1 MEKNW
6 KKRWMAGAMAFA
18 LCCTTLLQT
27 GASAVSAAEV
37 GGVSAQSETQIEV
50 QTETRPETQTEKN
63 EEELIEETVADPEL
77 ALMVTEGEA
86 FDIQNDFTGLKLS
99 DGDHVELKKAAMED
113 GTVFD
118 YNHAGTYKCVYLV
131 TPASGEAYLVARNI
145 TVTPREAETDG
156 SNGGQE
162 QESGDDEPEAE
173 PVLPTISPEDAAET
187 LEEPEETE
195 EPEEPEEEE
204 AEGFSD
210 EEPEDGSHQ
219 VDIVQGNEFNI
230 ELDHEDGRYQTG
242 ETVNF
247 SGDIPQGSL
256 IAVGTSLVEAN
267 QTENT
272 EDLLYAEVSYDEGTN
287 SFSFEMPEDDV
298 ALSVLYDQ
306 AEGGISTVAASDG
319 DLWDDSTDIEA
330 NTYYYYSDGKLHP
343 FDSVMGQG
351 GNDSYKYIR
360 YKAGGKTYTVYAYC
374 MQHSKQSPPSGTTY
388 KNMVELDEGGDDRYL
403 RKAMFYGYGGPGWGG
418 TFNGYNIKSIME
430 KYGCSSETRAMQ
442 HYLVDYL
449 YDGESGFG
457 GSLSTT
463 AKNMLK
469 EIKAALAKMP
479 DPTTMEL
486 TPGLSA
492 SANGNQSPTFTWK
505 ANAAFVITIHLEN
518 GVSLVN
524 ETTGKTGTGN
534 VSVKGGEK
542 FHLEATT
549 QNIGSLKGKYAI
561 TSNYPLNF
569 HAMLLKLANSQDIG
583 FGYYTDTL
591 ELNLEVDWPDEAT
604 VKIIKKDKGSN
615 ALLAGA
621 VYGIYADEACTKLI
635 KEMPATNAK
644 GESEVKITKTQD
656 TVYLREIS
664 GPSGYVLDTKAYG
677 VKLVVGQTAS
687 KNLTDKEQ
695 KGALTI
701 YKEGEVLTGATV
713 TEDGVTFAY
722 EKRKLKGAV
731 YSVYA
736 GADIKSADGT
746 LIYKKGAL
754 VKDNLVT
761 GDDGSVTL
769 KDLYLG
775 TYTITE
781 TKAPDNYVCK
791 GESKTVELV
800 YAGQTVEVQT
810 GSATFLNERQKAAV
824 SVEKQDEETKNP
836 LSGGI
841 YGLYAAED
849 IKVDGKTVVPKG
861 TLIEKATTG
870 ADGKASYKAE
880 LPINYSYSI
889 REIQAPELY
898 LRNSEDTY
906 TFNFKFTNDKE
917 EKVSFSHTFTNKRV
931 NATIDLVKEDSETG
945 NSAQG
950 DAVFEGAIYGLYA
963 REDVN
968 HPDGRSGVLYKKDE
982 QVATLTTDKEGKA
995 SVSNLYLG
1003 KYYLKE
1009 ITPPAGYLLDEE
1021 EHDVNCDYEGDQVE
1035 TVKRNTVS
1043 KEDVIKQP
1051 FQLIK
1056 AADNDKTDADL
1067 LKGAGFSAYLI
1078 SSLTVKDD
1086 GSYDFTNATPI
1097 VLTEDGKTEMFTDE
1111 RGYACSIPIPYGRYI
1126 VRETTTPHNFMPV
1139 DDFIVTVTENSSTPQ
1154 VWRVLLDDEFKAKLK
1169 IVKQDDETKQPVLLA
1184 NTEFKVY
1191 DLDAKKYV
1199 EQVTTYPNT
1208 VVHKSYF
1215 TDENGYLIL
1224 PESLKCGNY
1233 RIEEVSAPDGYTQNT
1248 QYVEIKVDKNTAYQ
1262 MDSVSGDAIIT
1273 VTYENHPVK
1282 GKLVIHK
1289 SGETLKSFKKDF
1301 VYEETSLE
1309 GAEFEIYAA
1318 EDIFTPDHQV
1328 DEQGNRHVIYAK
1340 DTLVKTVTTNKNGEA
1355 VIKDLPL
1362 GKYRVKET
1370 KAPAGFVLNPDSQ
1383 EVSFIYKDQNT
1394 PEIEEKLEFS
1404 NERQKVELSVEKQ
1417 DAETGKALKGANF
1430 GLYNKEAISSGDKV
1444 IVKADTL
1451 LQEITSNEKGKAAF
1465 TLDLPLGR
1473 YYVKELQA
1481 PAGYVSS
1488 DEILEFDATYQ
1499 GQNVK
1504 TIKLKSVKKNQPT
1517 TVEVTKADI
1526 TTGTELDGASM
1537 SVLDKDGNVIDS
1549 WTSVKDSP
1557 HVIKRLQVGKTYILR
1572 EELAPYGYLRATDVE
1587 FTISDTAE
1595 VQKVKMEDEVPVAR
1609 LLVNKKGEF
1618 LDSVSLLDNAKGM
1631 IEHLFNYVTG
1641 NLTDVTFNVYAAEA
1655 IRAADGVSA
1664 DYYAA
1669 DELVGSITTDGNGI
1683 AQMDNLPLG
1692 RYYIVEKET
1701 AHGYVLDNERRYVDL
1716 TYRDQD
1722 TPLVTYSADWQ
1733 NARQRVQVEVL
1744 KKEKDS
1750 DKVLSGAIFGLYAAD
1765 DIVSSKGK
1773 VLLAKDTLIELKTTD
1788 EDGKIQFVADLPVDS
1803 RYYIKELA
1811 APDGYVTDQ
1820 EPQEFTFEYQGS
1832 GTSVAEYA
1840 FTFEDEQTTVE
1851 LSKADLTDKKELP
1864 GASLKVTD
1872 EDGNTVDEWVS
1883 KEEAH
1888 IIKGLIV
1895 GKKYKM
1901 TETKPA
1907 DGYVTAESI
1916 EFTVENTKEVQK
1928 HQMLD
1933 DVTKVEISKKDI
1945 TDSSEVPGAKLIIL
1959 DKDGKKVESWT
1970 STDKPHMVEKLPV
1983 GEYTLREEQA
1993 PDGYLIAE
2001 DVKFTVKDTGKVQKV
2016 KMKDAHPYGKLVIK
2030 KTDSTSKAALPGAEF
2045 ELREKESGK
2054 VVEKLVTDKTG
2065 TATSGKLPIATY
2077 KNGKVEKTVE
2087 YILVETK
2094 APNGYELSSKKE
2106 EIRFEYKDGKT
2117 KVIEIVKEIKN
2128 TKSPSGSTP
2137 TGNSP
2142 KTGDSTNI
2150 WLPILLAVLSAC
2162 GIGGVIWYK
2171 KKKGN

>member
-50 QTETRPETQTEKN
+50 QTETQTETQTEKS

-162 QESGDDEPEAE
+162 QETGDDEPEAD
-173 PVLPTISPEDAAET
+173 PVLPTISPEDAPET
-187 LEEPEETE
+187 LEEPEET
-195 EPEEPEEEE
+195 EEPEEEE

-242 ETVNF
+242 EMVNF

-469 EIKAALAKMP
+469 EIKAALSKMP

-635 KEMPATNAK
+635 KKMPATNAK

-701 YKEGEVLTGATV
+701 YKEGEVLTGAAV
-713 TEDGVTFAY
+713 TENGVTFTY
-722 EKRKLKGAV
+722 EKQKLKGAV

-736 GADIKSADGT
+736 GADIKAADGT

-775 TYTITE
+775 TYTVTE

-791 GESKTVELV
+791 GESKNVELV

-824 SVEKQDEETKNP
+824 RVEKQDEETKNP

-906 TFNFKFTNDKE
+906 TFTFKFTNDKE
-917 EKVSFSHTFTNKRV
+917 EKVNFSHTFTNKRV

-963 REDVN
+963 REDIN

-1009 ITPPAGYLLDEE
+1009 ITPPVGYLLDEE
-1021 EHDVNCDYEGDQVE
+1021 EHDVNCNYEGDQVE

-1233 RIEEVSAPDGYTQNT
+1233 RIEEVRAPDGYTQNT

-1301 VYEETSLE
+1301 VYEEASLE

-1383 EVSFIYKDQNT
+1383 EVAFIYKDQNT

-1404 NERQKVELSVEKQ
+1404 NERQKVELSVEKR
-1417 DAETGKALKGANF
+1417 DAETGKALKGATF

-1499 GQNVK
+1499 GQDVK

-1701 AHGYVLDNERRYVDL
+1701 AHGYVLDNEPRYVDL

-1788 EDGKIQFVADLPVDS
+1788 EDGKIQFVADLPIDS

-2030 KTDSTSKAALPGAEF
+2030 KTDSTSKAALSGAEF

>member
-50 QTETRPETQTEKN
+50 QTETQTEKS
-63 EEELIEETVADPEL
+63 EEELIEETVVDPEL

-131 TPASGEAYLVARNI
+131 TPVSGEAYLVARNI

-162 QESGDDEPEAE
+162 QESGDDEPEAD
-173 PVLPTISPEDAAET
+173 PVLPTISPEDAPET
-187 LEEPEETE
+187 LEEPEET
-195 EPEEPEEEE
+195 EEPEEEE

-210 EEPEDGSHQ
+210 EETEDGSHQ

-247 SGDIPQGSL
+247 SGDIPQGNL

-306 AEGGISTVAASDG
+306 AEGGISTMAASDG

-621 VYGIYADEACTKLI
+621 VYGIYADEVCTKLI
-635 KEMPATNAK
+635 KKMPATNAK

-713 TEDGVTFAY
+713 TEDGVTFTY

-736 GADIKSADGT
+736 GADIKAADGT

-775 TYTITE
+775 TYTVTE

-810 GSATFLNERQKAAV
+810 VSATFLNERQKAAV
-824 SVEKQDEETKNP
+824 RVEKQDEETKNP

-906 TFNFKFTNDKE
+906 TFTFKFTNDKE
-917 EKVSFSHTFTNKRV
+917 EKVNFSHTFTNKRV

-963 REDVN
+963 REDIN

-1009 ITPPAGYLLDEE
+1009 ITPPVGYLLDEE
-1021 EHDVNCDYEGDQVE
+1021 EHDVNCNYEGDQVE

-1154 VWRVLLDDEFKAKLK
+1154 IWRVLLDDEFKAKLK

-1233 RIEEVSAPDGYTQNT
+1233 RIEEVRAPDGYTQNT

-1301 VYEETSLE
+1301 VYEEASLE

-1383 EVSFIYKDQNT
+1383 EVAFIYKDQNT

-1404 NERQKVELSVEKQ
+1404 NERQKVELSVEKR
-1417 DAETGKALKGANF
+1417 DAETGKALKGATF

-1499 GQNVK
+1499 GQDVK

-1701 AHGYVLDNERRYVDL
+1701 AHGYVLDNEPRYVDL

-1788 EDGKIQFVADLPVDS
+1788 EDGKIQFVADLPIDS

-2030 KTDSTSKAALPGAEF
+2030 KTDSTSKAALSGAEF

>member
-50 QTETRPETQTEKN
+50 QTETQTETQTEKS

-162 QESGDDEPEAE
+162 QERGDDEPEAD
-173 PVLPTISPEDAAET
+173 PVLPTISPEDAPET
-187 LEEPEETE
+187 LEEPEET
-195 EPEEPEEEE
+195 EEPEEEE

-242 ETVNF
+242 EMVNF

-469 EIKAALAKMP
+469 EIKAALSKMP

-635 KEMPATNAK
+635 KKMPATNAK

-701 YKEGEVLTGATV
+701 YKEGEVLTGAAV
-713 TEDGVTFAY
+713 TENGVTFTY

-736 GADIKSADGT
+736 GADIKAADGT

-775 TYTITE
+775 TYTVTE

-791 GESKTVELV
+791 GESKTIELV

-824 SVEKQDEETKNP
+824 RVEKQDEETKNP

-906 TFNFKFTNDKE
+906 TFTFKFTNDKE
-917 EKVSFSHTFTNKRV
+917 EKVNFSHTFTNKRV
-931 NATIDLVKEDSETG
+931 NATIDLVKEDSKTG

-963 REDVN
+963 REDIN

-982 QVATLTTDKEGKA
+982 QVATLTTDNAGKA

-1009 ITPPAGYLLDEE
+1009 ITPPVGYLLDEE
-1021 EHDVNCDYEGDQVE
+1021 EHDVNCNYEGDQVE

-1086 GSYDFTNATPI
+1086 GSYDFTNATPT

-1370 KAPAGFVLNPDSQ
+1370 KATSGFVLNPDSQ

-1417 DAETGKALKGANF
+1417 DAETGKALKGATF

-1473 YYVKELQA
+1473 YYLKELQA

-1499 GQNVK
+1499 GQDVK

-1701 AHGYVLDNERRYVDL
+1701 SHGYVLDNEPRYVDL

-1788 EDGKIQFVADLPVDS
+1788 EEGKIQFAADLPVDS

-2030 KTDSTSKAALPGAEF
+2030 KTDSTSKAALSGAEF

-2065 TATSGKLPIATY
+2065 TATSGKIPIATY

>member
-50 QTETRPETQTEKN
+50 QTETQTETQTEKS

-156 SNGGQE
+156 SNGGRE
-162 QESGDDEPEAE
+162 QETGDDEPEAD
-173 PVLPTISPEDAAET
+173 PVLPTISPEDAPET
-187 LEEPEETE
+187 LEEPEET
-195 EPEEPEEEE
+195 EEPEEEE

-242 ETVNF
+242 EMVNF

-469 EIKAALAKMP
+469 EIKAALSKMP

-635 KEMPATNAK
+635 KKMPATNAK

-701 YKEGEVLTGATV
+701 YKEGEVLTGAAV
-713 TEDGVTFAY
+713 TENGVTFTY

-736 GADIKSADGT
+736 GADIKAADGT

-775 TYTITE
+775 TYTVTE

-791 GESKTVELV
+791 GESKTIELV

-824 SVEKQDEETKNP
+824 RVEKQDEETKNP

-906 TFNFKFTNDKE
+906 TFTFKFTNDKE
-917 EKVSFSHTFTNKRV
+917 EKVNFSHTFTNKRV
-931 NATIDLVKEDSETG
+931 NATIDLVKEDSKTG

-963 REDVN
+963 REDIN

-982 QVATLTTDKEGKA
+982 QVATLTTDNAGKA

-1009 ITPPAGYLLDEE
+1009 ITPPVGYLLDEE
-1021 EHDVNCDYEGDQVE
+1021 EHDVNCNYEGDQVE

-1086 GSYDFTNATPI
+1086 GSYDFTNATPT

-1370 KAPAGFVLNPDSQ
+1370 KATSGFVLNPDSQ

-1417 DAETGKALKGANF
+1417 DAETGKALKGATF

-1473 YYVKELQA
+1473 YYLKELQA

-1499 GQNVK
+1499 GQDVK

-1701 AHGYVLDNERRYVDL
+1701 SHGYVLDNEPRYVDL

-1788 EDGKIQFVADLPVDS
+1788 EEGKIQFAADLPVDS

-1907 DGYVTAESI
+1907 DGYVAAESI

-2030 KTDSTSKAALPGAEF
+2030 KTDSTSKAALSGAEF

-2065 TATSGKLPIATY
+2065 TATSGKIPIATY

>member
-50 QTETRPETQTEKN
+50 QTETQTETQTEKS

-162 QESGDDEPEAE
+162 QETGDDEPEAD
-173 PVLPTISPEDAAET
+173 PVLPTISPEDAPET

-195 EPEEPEEEE
+195 EPEEEE
-204 AEGFSD
+204 AEEFSD
-210 EEPEDGSHQ
+210 EETEDGSHQ

-306 AEGGISTVAASDG
+306 AEGGISTMAASDG

-360 YKAGGKTYTVYAYC
+360 YKAGRKTYTVYAYC

-635 KEMPATNAK
+635 KKMPATNAK

-736 GADIKSADGT
+736 GADIKAADGT

-775 TYTITE
+775 TYTVTE

-810 GSATFLNERQKAAV
+810 VSATFLNERQKATV
-824 SVEKQDEETKNP
+824 RVEKQDEETKNP

-906 TFNFKFTNDKE
+906 IFTFKFTNDKE
-917 EKVSFSHTFTNKRV
+917 EKVNFSHTFTNKRV

-963 REDVN
+963 REDIN

-982 QVATLTTDKEGKA
+982 QVATLMTDKEGKA

-1009 ITPPAGYLLDEE
+1009 ITPPVGYLLDEE

-1126 VRETTTPHNFMPV
+1126 VRETTTPHNFMPI

-1233 RIEEVSAPDGYTQNT
+1233 RIEEVRAPDGYTQNT

-1417 DAETGKALKGANF
+1417 DAETGKALKGATF

-1444 IVKADTL
+1444 VVKADTL

-1499 GQNVK
+1499 GQDVK

-1701 AHGYVLDNERRYVDL
+1701 SHGYVLDNEPRYVDL

-1750 DKVLSGAIFGLYAAD
+1750 DKVLYGAIFGLYAAD

-1970 STDKPHMVEKLPV
+1970 SKDKPHMVEKLPV

-1993 PDGYLIAE
+1993 PDGYLIAK

-2030 KTDSTSKAALPGAEF
+2030 KTDSTSKAALSGAEF

>member
-50 QTETRPETQTEKN
+50 QTETQTETQTEKS

-118 YNHAGTYKCVYLV
+118 YNHAGSYKCVYLV

-162 QESGDDEPEAE
+162 QESGDDEPEAD
-173 PVLPTISPEDAAET
+173 PVLPTISPEDAPET

-195 EPEEPEEEE
+195 EPEEEE
-204 AEGFSD
+204 AEEFSD

-298 ALSVLYDQ
+298 ALNVLYDQ

-635 KEMPATNAK
+635 KKMPATNAK

-736 GADIKSADGT
+736 GADIKAADGT

-775 TYTITE
+775 TYTVTE

-791 GESKTVELV
+791 VESKTVELV

-824 SVEKQDEETKNP
+824 RVEKQDEETKNP

-849 IKVDGKTVVPKG
+849 IKVDGKTVVSKG

-931 NATIDLVKEDSETG
+931 NAMIDLVKEDSETG

-963 REDVN
+963 REDIN

-982 QVATLTTDKEGKA
+982 QVATLTTDKAGKA

-1009 ITPPAGYLLDEE
+1009 ITPPVGYLLDEE
-1021 EHDVNCDYEGDQVE
+1021 EHDVNCNYEGDQVE

-1043 KEDVIKQP
+1043 KENVIKQP

-1086 GSYDFTNATPI
+1086 GSYDFTNATPT

-1139 DDFIVTVTENSSTPQ
+1139 DDFIVTVTENSTTPQ

-1340 DTLVKTVTTNKNGEA
+1340 DTLVKTVTTDKNGEA

-1370 KAPAGFVLNPDSQ
+1370 KTPAGFVLNPDSQ

-1417 DAETGKALKGANF
+1417 GAETGKTLKGATF

-1499 GQNVK
+1499 GQDVK

-1701 AHGYVLDNERRYVDL
+1701 AHGYVLDNEPRYVDL

-1872 EDGNTVDEWVS
+1872 ENGNTVDEWVS

-2030 KTDSTSKAALPGAEF
+2030 KTDSTSKAALLGAEF

-2065 TATSGKLPIATY
+2065 TATSGKIPIATY

-2171 KKKGN
+2171 KKKRN

>member
-50 QTETRPETQTEKN
+50 QTETQTETQTEKS

-162 QESGDDEPEAE
+162 QETGDDEPEAD
-173 PVLPTISPEDAAET
+173 PVLPTISPEDAPET

-195 EPEEPEEEE
+195 EPEEEE
-204 AEGFSD
+204 AEEFSD
-210 EEPEDGSHQ
+210 EETEDGSHQ

-306 AEGGISTVAASDG
+306 AEGGISTMAASDG

-360 YKAGGKTYTVYAYC
+360 YKAGRKTYTVYAYC

-635 KEMPATNAK
+635 KKMPATNAK

-656 TVYLREIS
+656 TVYLREIL

-736 GADIKSADGT
+736 GADIKAADGT

-775 TYTITE
+775 TYTVTE

-791 GESKTVELV
+791 GESKTIELV

-824 SVEKQDEETKNP
+824 RVEKQDEETKNP

-906 TFNFKFTNDKE
+906 TFTFKFTNDKE
-917 EKVSFSHTFTNKRV
+917 EKVNFSHTFTNKRV

-963 REDVN
+963 REDIN

-1009 ITPPAGYLLDEE
+1009 ITPPVGYLLDEE
-1021 EHDVNCDYEGDQVE
+1021 EHDVNCNYEGDQVE

-1184 NTEFKVY
+1184 NTEFKMY

-1233 RIEEVSAPDGYTQNT
+1233 RIEEVRAPDGYTQNT

-1340 DTLVKTVTTNKNGEA
+1340 DTLVKTVTTDKNGEA

-1370 KAPAGFVLNPDSQ
+1370 KTPAGFVLNPDSQ

-1417 DAETGKALKGANF
+1417 DAETGKALKGATF

-1499 GQNVK
+1499 GQDVK

-1572 EELAPYGYLRATDVE
+1572 EELASYGYLRATDVE

-1701 AHGYVLDNERRYVDL
+1701 SHGYVLDNEPRYVDL

-1722 TPLVTYSADWQ
+1722 TSLVTYSADWQ

-1788 EDGKIQFVADLPVDS
+1788 EEGKIQFVADLPVDS

-2001 DVKFTVKDTGKVQKV
+2001 DVKFTVKDTGKIQKV

-2045 ELREKESGK
+2045 ELREKENGK

-2065 TATSGKLPIATY
+2065 TATSGKIPIATY

>member
-50 QTETRPETQTEKN
+50 QTETQTETQTEKS

-162 QESGDDEPEAE
+162 QETGDDEPEAD
-173 PVLPTISPEDAAET
+173 PVLPTISPEDAPET

-195 EPEEPEEEE
+195 EPEEEE
-204 AEGFSD
+204 AERFSD
-210 EEPEDGSHQ
+210 EETEDGSHQ

-306 AEGGISTVAASDG
+306 AEGGISTMAASDG

-635 KEMPATNAK
+635 KKMPATNAK

-701 YKEGEVLTGATV
+701 YKEGEVLTGAAV
-713 TEDGVTFAY
+713 TENGVTFTY

-736 GADIKSADGT
+736 GADIKAADGT

-775 TYTITE
+775 TYTVTE
-781 TKAPDNYVCK
+781 TKAPGNYVCK

-824 SVEKQDEETKNP
+824 RVEKQDEETKNP

-963 REDVN
+963 REDIN
-968 HPDGRSGVLYKKDE
+968 HPDGRSGVLYKKNE
-982 QVATLTTDKEGKA
+982 QVATLTTDKAGKA
-995 SVSNLYLG
+995 SISNLYLG

-1009 ITPPAGYLLDEE
+1009 ITPPVGYLLDEE
-1021 EHDVNCDYEGDQVE
+1021 EHDVNCNYEGDQVE

-1340 DTLVKTVTTNKNGEA
+1340 DTLVKTVTTDKNGEA

-1370 KAPAGFVLNPDSQ
+1370 KTPAGFVLNPDSQ

-1417 DAETGKALKGANF
+1417 DAETGKALKGATF

-1499 GQNVK
+1499 GQDVK

-1537 SVLDKDGNVIDS
+1537 SVLDKNGNVIDS

-1701 AHGYVLDNERRYVDL
+1701 SHGYVLDNEPRYVDL

-1788 EDGKIQFVADLPVDS
+1788 EEGKIQFVADLPVDS

-2030 KTDSTSKAALPGAEF
+2030 KTDSTSKAALSGAEF

>member
-1 MEKNW
+1 M
-6 KKRWMAGAMAFA
+6 
-18 LCCTTLLQT
+18 
-27 GASAVSAAEV
+27 
-37 GGVSAQSETQIEV
+37 
-50 QTETRPETQTEKN
+50 
-63 EEELIEETVADPEL
+63 
-77 ALMVTEGEA
+77 
-86 FDIQNDFTGLKLS
+86 
-99 DGDHVELKKAAMED
+99 
-113 GTVFD
+113 
-118 YNHAGTYKCVYLV
+118 
-131 TPASGEAYLVARNI
+131 
-145 TVTPREAETDG
+145 
-156 SNGGQE
+156 
-162 QESGDDEPEAE
+162 
-173 PVLPTISPEDAAET
+173 
-187 LEEPEETE
+187 
-195 EPEEPEEEE
+195 
-204 AEGFSD
+204 
-210 EEPEDGSHQ
+210 
-219 VDIVQGNEFNI
+219 
-230 ELDHEDGRYQTG
+230 
-242 ETVNF
+242 
-247 SGDIPQGSL
+247 
-256 IAVGTSLVEAN
+256 
-267 QTENT
+267 
-272 EDLLYAEVSYDEGTN
+272 
-287 SFSFEMPEDDV
+287 
-298 ALSVLYDQ
+298 
-306 AEGGISTVAASDG
+306 
-319 DLWDDSTDIEA
+319 
-330 NTYYYYSDGKLHP
+330 
-343 FDSVMGQG
+343 
-351 GNDSYKYIR
+351 
-360 YKAGGKTYTVYAYC
+360 
-374 MQHSKQSPPSGTTY
+374 
-388 KNMVELDEGGDDRYL
+388 
-403 RKAMFYGYGGPGWGG
+403 
-418 TFNGYNIKSIME
+418 
-430 KYGCSSETRAMQ
+430 
-442 HYLVDYL
+442 
-449 YDGESGFG
+449 
-457 GSLSTT
+457 
-463 AKNMLK
+463 
-469 EIKAALAKMP
+469 
-479 DPTTMEL
+479 
-486 TPGLSA
+486 
-492 SANGNQSPTFTWK
+492 
-505 ANAAFVITIHLEN
+505 
-518 GVSLVN
+518 
-524 ETTGKTGTGN
+524 
-534 VSVKGGEK
+534 
-542 FHLEATT
+542 
-549 QNIGSLKGKYAI
+549 
-561 TSNYPLNF
+561 
-569 HAMLLKLANSQDIG
+569 
-583 FGYYTDTL
+583 
-591 ELNLEVDWPDEAT
+591 
-604 VKIIKKDKGSN
+604 
-615 ALLAGA
+615 
-621 VYGIYADEACTKLI
+621 
-635 KEMPATNAK
+635 
-644 GESEVKITKTQD
+644 
-656 TVYLREIS
+656 
-664 GPSGYVLDTKAYG
+664 
-677 VKLVVGQTAS
+677 
-687 KNLTDKEQ
+687 
-695 KGALTI
+695 
-701 YKEGEVLTGATV
+701 
-713 TEDGVTFAY
+713 
-722 EKRKLKGAV
+722 
-731 YSVYA
+731 
-736 GADIKSADGT
+736 
-746 LIYKKGAL
+746 
-754 VKDNLVT
+754 
-761 GDDGSVTL
+761 
-769 KDLYLG
+769 
-775 TYTITE
+775 
-781 TKAPDNYVCK
+781 
-791 GESKTVELV
+791 
-800 YAGQTVEVQT
+800 
-810 GSATFLNERQKAAV
+810 
-824 SVEKQDEETKNP
+824 
-836 LSGGI
+836 
-841 YGLYAAED
+841 
-849 IKVDGKTVVPKG
+849 
-861 TLIEKATTG
+861 
-870 ADGKASYKAE
+870 
-880 LPINYSYSI
+880 
-889 REIQAPELY
+889 
-898 LRNSEDTY
+898 
-906 TFNFKFTNDKE
+906 
-917 EKVSFSHTFTNKRV
+917 
-931 NATIDLVKEDSETG
+931 
-945 NSAQG
+945 
-950 DAVFEGAIYGLYA
+950 
-963 REDVN
+963 
-968 HPDGRSGVLYKKDE
+968 
-982 QVATLTTDKEGKA
+982 
-995 SVSNLYLG
+995 
-1003 KYYLKE
+1003 KE
-1009 ITPPAGYLLDEE
+1009 ITPPVGYLLDEE
-1021 EHDVNCDYEGDQVE
+1021 EHDVNCNYEGDQVE

-1169 IVKQDDETKQPVLLA
+1169 IVKQDDETKLPVLLA

-1417 DAETGKALKGANF
+1417 DAETGKALKGATF

-1444 IVKADTL
+1444 VVKADTL

-1499 GQNVK
+1499 GQDVK

-1557 HVIKRLQVGKTYILR
+1557 HVIKRLQVRKTYILR

-1701 AHGYVLDNERRYVDL
+1701 AHGYVLDNEPRYVDL

-1820 EPQEFTFEYQGS
+1820 EPQEFTFEY
-1832 GTSVAEYA
+1832 
-1840 FTFEDEQTTVE
+1840 
-1851 LSKADLTDKKELP
+1851 
-1864 GASLKVTD
+1864 
-1872 EDGNTVDEWVS
+1872 
-1883 KEEAH
+1883 
-1888 IIKGLIV
+1888 
-1895 GKKYKM
+1895 
-1901 TETKPA
+1901 
-1907 DGYVTAESI
+1907 
-1916 EFTVENTKEVQK
+1916 
-1928 HQMLD
+1928 
-1933 DVTKVEISKKDI
+1933 
-1945 TDSSEVPGAKLIIL
+1945 
-1959 DKDGKKVESWT
+1959 
-1970 STDKPHMVEKLPV
+1970 
-1983 GEYTLREEQA
+1983 
-1993 PDGYLIAE
+1993 
-2001 DVKFTVKDTGKVQKV
+2001 
-2016 KMKDAHPYGKLVIK
+2016 
-2030 KTDSTSKAALPGAEF
+2030 
-2045 ELREKESGK
+2045 
-2054 VVEKLVTDKTG
+2054 
-2065 TATSGKLPIATY
+2065 
-2077 KNGKVEKTVE
+2077 
-2087 YILVETK
+2087 
-2094 APNGYELSSKKE
+2094 
-2106 EIRFEYKDGKT
+2106 
-2117 KVIEIVKEIKN
+2117 
-2128 TKSPSGSTP
+2128 
-2137 TGNSP
+2137 
-2142 KTGDSTNI
+2142 
-2150 WLPILLAVLSAC
+2150 
-2162 GIGGVIWYK
+2162 
-2171 KKKGN
+2171 

>member
-50 QTETRPETQTEKN
+50 QTETQTETQTEKS

-99 DGDHVELKKAAMED
+99 EGDHVELKKAAMED

-162 QESGDDEPEAE
+162 QESGDDEPEAA
-173 PVLPTISPEDAAET
+173 PVLPTISPEDAPET

-195 EPEEPEEEE
+195 EPEEEE
-204 AEGFSD
+204 AEEFSD

-298 ALSVLYDQ
+298 ALSVVYDQ
-306 AEGGISTVAASDG
+306 AEGGISTMAASDG

-635 KEMPATNAK
+635 KKMPATNAK

-736 GADIKSADGT
+736 GADIKAADGT

-775 TYTITE
+775 TYTVTE

-791 GESKTVELV
+791 GESKNVELV

-824 SVEKQDEETKNP
+824 RVEKQDEETKNP

-906 TFNFKFTNDKE
+906 TFTFKFTNDKE
-917 EKVSFSHTFTNKRV
+917 EKVNFSHTFTNKRV

-963 REDVN
+963 REDIN

-1009 ITPPAGYLLDEE
+1009 ITPPVGYLLDEE
-1021 EHDVNCDYEGDQVE
+1021 EHDVNCNYEGDQVE

-1233 RIEEVSAPDGYTQNT
+1233 RIEEVRAPDGYTQNT

-1301 VYEETSLE
+1301 VYEEASLE

-1383 EVSFIYKDQNT
+1383 EVAFIYKDQNT

-1417 DAETGKALKGANF
+1417 DAETGKALKGATF

-1499 GQNVK
+1499 GQDVK

-1701 AHGYVLDNERRYVDL
+1701 AHGYVLDNEPRYVDL

-1788 EDGKIQFVADLPVDS
+1788 EDGKIQFVADLPIDS

>member
-50 QTETRPETQTEKN
+50 QTETQTETQTEKS

-162 QESGDDEPEAE
+162 QETGDDEPEAD
-173 PVLPTISPEDAAET
+173 PVLPTISPEDAPET

-195 EPEEPEEEE
+195 EPEEEE
-204 AEGFSD
+204 AEEFSD
-210 EEPEDGSHQ
+210 EETEDGSHQ

-306 AEGGISTVAASDG
+306 AEGGISTMAASDG

-360 YKAGGKTYTVYAYC
+360 YKAGRKTYTVYAYC

-635 KEMPATNAK
+635 KKMPATNAK

-701 YKEGEVLTGATV
+701 YKEGEVLTGAAV
-713 TEDGVTFAY
+713 TENGVTFTY

-736 GADIKSADGT
+736 GADIKAADGT

-775 TYTITE
+775 TYTVTE

-791 GESKTVELV
+791 GESKTIELV

-824 SVEKQDEETKNP
+824 RVEKQDEETKNP

-906 TFNFKFTNDKE
+906 TFTFKFTNDKE
-917 EKVSFSHTFTNKRV
+917 EKVNFSHTFTNKRV
-931 NATIDLVKEDSETG
+931 NATIDLVKEDSKTG

-963 REDVN
+963 REDIN

-982 QVATLTTDKEGKA
+982 QVATLTTDNAGKA

-1009 ITPPAGYLLDEE
+1009 ITPPVGYLLDEE
-1021 EHDVNCDYEGDQVE
+1021 EHDVNCNYEGDQVE

-1086 GSYDFTNATPI
+1086 GSYDFTNATPT

-1370 KAPAGFVLNPDSQ
+1370 KATSGFVLNPDSQ

-1417 DAETGKALKGANF
+1417 DAETGKALKGATF

-1473 YYVKELQA
+1473 YYLKELQA

-1499 GQNVK
+1499 GQDVK

-1701 AHGYVLDNERRYVDL
+1701 SHGYVLDNEPRYVDL

-1788 EDGKIQFVADLPVDS
+1788 EEGKIQFAADLPVDS

-2030 KTDSTSKAALPGAEF
+2030 KTDSTSKAALSGAEF

-2065 TATSGKLPIATY
+2065 TATSGKIPIATY

>member
-50 QTETRPETQTEKN
+50 QTETQTETQTEKS

-99 DGDHVELKKAAMED
+99 EGDHVELKKAAMED

-162 QESGDDEPEAE
+162 QESGDDEPEAD
-173 PVLPTISPEDAAET
+173 PVLPTISPEDAPET

-195 EPEEPEEEE
+195 EPEEEE
-204 AEGFSD
+204 AEEFSD

-298 ALSVLYDQ
+298 ALSVVYDQ
-306 AEGGISTVAASDG
+306 AEGGISTMAASDG

-635 KEMPATNAK
+635 KKMPATNAK

-736 GADIKSADGT
+736 GADIKAADGT

-775 TYTITE
+775 TYTVTE

-810 GSATFLNERQKAAV
+810 VSATFLNERQKAAV
-824 SVEKQDEETKNP
+824 RVEKQDEETKNP

-906 TFNFKFTNDKE
+906 TFTFKFTNDKE
-917 EKVSFSHTFTNKRV
+917 EKVNFSHTFTNKRV
-931 NATIDLVKEDSETG
+931 NATIDLVKEDSETE

-963 REDVN
+963 REDIN

-1009 ITPPAGYLLDEE
+1009 ITPPVGYLLDEE

-1169 IVKQDDETKQPVLLA
+1169 IVKQDDETKLPVLLA

-1328 DEQGNRHVIYAK
+1328 DEQGKRHVIYAK

-1417 DAETGKALKGANF
+1417 DAETGKALKGATF

-1444 IVKADTL
+1444 VVKADTL
-1451 LQEITSNEKGKAAF
+1451 LQQITSNEKGKAAF

-1499 GQNVK
+1499 GQDVK

-1557 HVIKRLQVGKTYILR
+1557 HVIKRLQVRKTYILR

-1701 AHGYVLDNERRYVDL
+1701 AHGYVLDNEPRYVDL

-1872 EDGNTVDEWVS
+1872 ENGNTVDEWVS

-2001 DVKFTVKDTGKVQKV
+2001 DVKFTVKDTGKIQKV

-2065 TATSGKLPIATY
+2065 TATSGKIPIATY

>member
-50 QTETRPETQTEKN
+50 QTETQTETQTEKS

-99 DGDHVELKKAAMED
+99 EGDHVELKKAAMED

-162 QESGDDEPEAE
+162 QESGDDEPEAD
-173 PVLPTISPEDAAET
+173 PVLPTISPEDAPET

-195 EPEEPEEEE
+195 EPEEEE
-204 AEGFSD
+204 AEEFSD

-230 ELDHEDGRYQTG
+230 ELDHEDGRYQTW

-298 ALSVLYDQ
+298 ALSVVYDQ
-306 AEGGISTVAASDG
+306 AEGGISTMAASDG

-360 YKAGGKTYTVYAYC
+360 YKTGGKTYTVYAYC

-505 ANAAFVITIHLEN
+505 ANAAFVITVHLEN

-635 KEMPATNAK
+635 KKMPATNAK

-677 VKLVVGQTAS
+677 VKLIVGQTAS

-736 GADIKSADGT
+736 GADIKAADGT

-775 TYTITE
+775 TYTVTE

-791 GESKTVELV
+791 GESKNVELV

-824 SVEKQDEETKNP
+824 RMEKQDEETKNP

-906 TFNFKFTNDKE
+906 TFTFKFTNDKE
-917 EKVSFSHTFTNKRV
+917 EKVNFSYTFTNKRV
-931 NATIDLVKEDSETG
+931 NATIDLVKEDSKTG

-963 REDVN
+963 REDIN

-982 QVATLTTDKEGKA
+982 QVATLTTDKAGKA

-1009 ITPPAGYLLDEE
+1009 ITPPVGYLLDEE
-1021 EHDVNCDYEGDQVE
+1021 EHDVNCNYEGDQVE

-1340 DTLVKTVTTNKNGEA
+1340 DTLVKTVTTDKNGEA

-1370 KAPAGFVLNPDSQ
+1370 KTPAGFVLNPDSQ

-1417 DAETGKALKGANF
+1417 DAETGKTLKGATF

-1499 GQNVK
+1499 GQDVK

-1701 AHGYVLDNERRYVDL
+1701 AHGYVLDNEPRYVDL

-1872 EDGNTVDEWVS
+1872 ENGNTVDEWVS

-2030 KTDSTSKAALPGAEF
+2030 KTDSTSKAALSGAEF

-2065 TATSGKLPIATY
+2065 TATSGKIPIATY

-2171 KKKGN
+2171 KKKEN

>member
-50 QTETRPETQTEKN
+50 QTETQTETQTEKS

-99 DGDHVELKKAAMED
+99 EGDHVELKKAAMED

-162 QESGDDEPEAE
+162 QESGDDEPEAD
-173 PVLPTISPEDAAET
+173 PVLPTISPEDAPET
-187 LEEPEETE
+187 LEEPEET
-195 EPEEPEEEE
+195 EEPEEEE

-210 EEPEDGSHQ
+210 EETEDGSHQ

-306 AEGGISTVAASDG
+306 AEGGISTMAASDG

-635 KEMPATNAK
+635 KKMPATNAK

-736 GADIKSADGT
+736 GADIKAADGT

-775 TYTITE
+775 TYTVTE

-810 GSATFLNERQKAAV
+810 VSATFLNERQKAAV
-824 SVEKQDEETKNP
+824 RVEKQDEETKNP

-906 TFNFKFTNDKE
+906 TFTFKFTNDKE
-917 EKVSFSHTFTNKRV
+917 EKVNFSHTFTNKRV

-963 REDVN
+963 REDIN

-1009 ITPPAGYLLDEE
+1009 ITPPVGYLLDEE
-1021 EHDVNCDYEGDQVE
+1021 EHDVNCNYEGDQVE

-1233 RIEEVSAPDGYTQNT
+1233 RIEEVRAPDGYTQNT

-1417 DAETGKALKGANF
+1417 DAEIGKALKGATF

-1444 IVKADTL
+1444 VVKADTL

-1499 GQNVK
+1499 GQDVK

-1701 AHGYVLDNERRYVDL
+1701 SHGYVLDNEPRYVDL

-1788 EDGKIQFVADLPVDS
+1788 EEGKIQFVADLPVDS

-1820 EPQEFTFEYQGS
+1820 EPQKFTFEYQGS

-1928 HQMLD
+1928 HLMLD

-2030 KTDSTSKAALPGAEF
+2030 KTDSTSKSALSGAEF

-2065 TATSGKLPIATY
+2065 TATSGKIPIATY
-2077 KNGKVEKTVE
+2077 KNGKVEKTVK

-2094 APNGYELSSKKE
+2094 APNGYELSSKEE

>member
-50 QTETRPETQTEKN
+50 QTETQTEMQTEKS

-99 DGDHVELKKAAMED
+99 EGDHVELKKAAMED

-162 QESGDDEPEAE
+162 QETGDDEPEAD
-173 PVLPTISPEDAAET
+173 PVLPTISPEDAPET

-195 EPEEPEEEE
+195 EPEEEE
-204 AEGFSD
+204 AEEFSD

-298 ALSVLYDQ
+298 ALNVLYDQ

-360 YKAGGKTYTVYAYC
+360 YKTGGKTYTVYAYC

-505 ANAAFVITIHLEN
+505 ANAAFVITVHLEN

-635 KEMPATNAK
+635 KKMPATNAK

-701 YKEGEVLTGATV
+701 YKEGEVLTGAAV
-713 TEDGVTFAY
+713 TENGVTFTY

-736 GADIKSADGT
+736 GADIKAADGT

-775 TYTITE
+775 TYTVTE

-810 GSATFLNERQKAAV
+810 VSATFLNERQKAAV
-824 SVEKQDEETKNP
+824 RVEKQDEETKNP

-906 TFNFKFTNDKE
+906 TFTFKFTNDKE
-917 EKVSFSHTFTNKRV
+917 EKVNFSHTFTNKRV

-963 REDVN
+963 REDIN

-1009 ITPPAGYLLDEE
+1009 ITPPVGYLLDEE
-1021 EHDVNCDYEGDQVE
+1021 EHDVNCNYEGDQVE

-1233 RIEEVSAPDGYTQNT
+1233 RIEEVRAPDGYTQNT

-1383 EVSFIYKDQNT
+1383 EVAFIYKDQNT

-1404 NERQKVELSVEKQ
+1404 NERQKVELSVEKR
-1417 DAETGKALKGANF
+1417 DAETGKALKGATF

-1499 GQNVK
+1499 GQDVK
-1504 TIKLKSVKKNQPT
+1504 TIKLKSVKKNRPT

-1701 AHGYVLDNERRYVDL
+1701 AHGYVLDNEPRYVDL

-1788 EDGKIQFVADLPVDS
+1788 EDGKIQFVADLPIDS

-2030 KTDSTSKAALPGAEF
+2030 KTDSTSKAALSGAEF

-2065 TATSGKLPIATY
+2065 TATSGKIPIATY

>member
-1 MEKNW
+1 MYYKDDFYKEF
-6 KKRWMAGAMAFA
+6 R
-18 LCCTTLLQT
+18 
-27 GASAVSAAEV
+27 
-37 GGVSAQSETQIEV
+37 
-50 QTETRPETQTEKN
+50 TEKELCEYL
-63 EEELIEETVADPEL
+63 EEIDSRAEWIRITSKKLKVAAAGEETC
-77 ALMVTEGEA
+77 TE
-86 FDIQNDFTGLKLS
+86 
-99 DGDHVELKKAAMED
+99 V
-113 GTVFD
+113 
-118 YNHAGTYKCVYLV
+118 
-131 TPASGEAYLVARNI
+131 P
-145 TVTPREAETDG
+145 
-156 SNGGQE
+156 
-162 QESGDDEPEAE
+162 
-173 PVLPTISPEDAAET
+173 
-187 LEEPEETE
+187 
-195 EPEEPEEEE
+195 
-204 AEGFSD
+204 
-210 EEPEDGSHQ
+210 
-219 VDIVQGNEFNI
+219 
-230 ELDHEDGRYQTG
+230 
-242 ETVNF
+242 
-247 SGDIPQGSL
+247 
-256 IAVGTSLVEAN
+256 
-267 QTENT
+267 
-272 EDLLYAEVSYDEGTN
+272 
-287 SFSFEMPEDDV
+287 
-298 ALSVLYDQ
+298 
-306 AEGGISTVAASDG
+306 GIS
-319 DLWDDSTDIEA
+319 
-330 NTYYYYSDGKLHP
+330 
-343 FDSVMGQG
+343 
-351 GNDSYKYIR
+351 
-360 YKAGGKTYTVYAYC
+360 
-374 MQHSKQSPPSGTTY
+374 
-388 KNMVELDEGGDDRYL
+388 
-403 RKAMFYGYGGPGWGG
+403 
-418 TFNGYNIKSIME
+418 
-430 KYGCSSETRAMQ
+430 
-442 HYLVDYL
+442 
-449 YDGESGFG
+449 
-457 GSLSTT
+457 
-463 AKNMLK
+463 
-469 EIKAALAKMP
+469 
-479 DPTTMEL
+479 
-486 TPGLSA
+486 
-492 SANGNQSPTFTWK
+492 
-505 ANAAFVITIHLEN
+505 
-518 GVSLVN
+518 
-524 ETTGKTGTGN
+524 
-534 VSVKGGEK
+534 
-542 FHLEATT
+542 LEALEKDTLSHSRLVLILPERICY
-549 QNIGSLKGKYAI
+549 IGNSAIKSLKGRARIDGKALADVDKKTLAEILNKCLKVARGRALIRFCEGKIRAVLSGDEKDYAI
-561 TSNYPLNF
+561 ISMPDMYMVTS
-569 HAMLLKLANSQDIG
+569 
-583 FGYYTDTL
+583 
-591 ELNLEVDWPDEAT
+591 
-604 VKIIKKDKGSN
+604 
-615 ALLAGA
+615 
-621 VYGIYADEACTKLI
+621 
-635 KEMPATNAK
+635 
-644 GESEVKITKTQD
+644 
-656 TVYLREIS
+656 
-664 GPSGYVLDTKAYG
+664 AYIHG
-677 VKLVVGQTAS
+677 
-687 KNLTDKEQ
+687 D
-695 KGALTI
+695 
-701 YKEGEVLTGATV
+701 
-713 TEDGVTFAY
+713 Y
-722 EKRKLKGAV
+722 EK
-731 YSVYA
+731 
-736 GADIKSADGT
+736 
-746 LIYKKGAL
+746 
-754 VKDNLVT
+754 
-761 GDDGSVTL
+761 
-769 KDLYLG
+769 
-775 TYTITE
+775 
-781 TKAPDNYVCK
+781 
-791 GESKTVELV
+791 
-800 YAGQTVEVQT
+800 
-810 GSATFLNERQKAAV
+810 ATFLNGYADHY
-824 SVEKQDEETKNP
+824 SVTASWQLEDTKLTDVYKELMQN
-836 LSGGI
+836 
-841 YGLYAAED
+841 YGRKTDKD
-849 IKVDGKTVVPKG
+849 IKAVVRITTSDVGVSGANIFYSLQEPTRNVILGNALKVTHKNCKG
-861 TLIEKATTG
+861 MEDFTENIE
-870 ADGKASYKAE
+870 
-880 LPINYSYSI
+880 SI
-889 REIQAPELY
+889 FDYYRE
-898 LRNSEDTY
+898 
-906 TFNFKFTNDKE
+906 
-917 EKVSFSHTFTNKRV
+917 V
-931 NATIDLVKEDSETG
+931 
-945 NSAQG
+945 
-950 DAVFEGAIYGLYA
+950 
-963 REDVN
+963 
-968 HPDGRSGVLYKKDE
+968 
-982 QVATLTTDKEGKA
+982 
-995 SVSNLYLG
+995 
-1003 KYYLKE
+1003 
-1009 ITPPAGYLLDEE
+1009 
-1021 EHDVNCDYEGDQVE
+1021 
-1035 TVKRNTVS
+1035 
-1043 KEDVIKQP
+1043 
-1051 FQLIK
+1051 
-1056 AADNDKTDADL
+1056 
-1067 LKGAGFSAYLI
+1067 LKGVMRLCDI
-1078 SSLTVKDD
+1078 
-1086 GSYDFTNATPI
+1086 
-1097 VLTEDGKTEMFTDE
+1097 
-1111 RGYACSIPIPYGRYI
+1111 
-1126 VRETTTPHNFMPV
+1126 
-1139 DDFIVTVTENSSTPQ
+1139 
-1154 VWRVLLDDEFKAKLK
+1154 W
-1169 IVKQDDETKQPVLLA
+1169 
-1184 NTEFKVY
+1184 
-1191 DLDAKKYV
+1191 
-1199 EQVTTYPNT
+1199 
-1208 VVHKSYF
+1208 
-1215 TDENGYLIL
+1215 
-1224 PESLKCGNY
+1224 
-1233 RIEEVSAPDGYTQNT
+1233 IE
-1248 QYVEIKVDKNTAYQ
+1248 
-1262 MDSVSGDAIIT
+1262 
-1273 VTYENHPVK
+1273 H
-1282 GKLVIHK
+1282 
-1289 SGETLKSFKKDF
+1289 F
-1301 VYEETSLE
+1301 VYEEASLE

-1417 DAETGKALKGANF
+1417 DAETGKALKGATF

-1499 GQNVK
+1499 GQDVK

-1669 DELVGSITTDGNGI
+1669 DELVASITTDGNGI

-1692 RYYIVEKET
+1692 RYYIVEKEPS
-1701 AHGYVLDNERRYVDL
+1701 HGYVLDNEPRYVDL

-1750 DKVLSGAIFGLYAAD
+1750 NKVLSGAIFGLYAAD

-1788 EDGKIQFVADLPVDS
+1788 EDGKIRFVADLPVDS

-2030 KTDSTSKAALPGAEF
+2030 KTDSTSKAALSGAEF

-2065 TATSGKLPIATY
+2065 TATSGKIPIATY

-2128 TKSPSGSTP
+2128 TKSPSGNTP

>member
-50 QTETRPETQTEKN
+50 QTETQTEIQTEKS

-99 DGDHVELKKAAMED
+99 EGDHVELKKAAMED

-162 QESGDDEPEAE
+162 QERGDDEPEAD
-173 PVLPTISPEDAAET
+173 PVLPTISPEDAPET
-187 LEEPEETE
+187 LEEPEET
-195 EPEEPEEEE
+195 EEPEEEE

-210 EEPEDGSHQ
+210 EETEDGSHQ

-306 AEGGISTVAASDG
+306 AEGGISTMAASDG

-635 KEMPATNAK
+635 KKMPATNAK

-664 GPSGYVLDTKAYG
+664 GPSGYVLDTKADG

-736 GADIKSADGT
+736 GADIKAADGT

-775 TYTITE
+775 TYTVTE

-810 GSATFLNERQKAAV
+810 VSATFLNERQKAAV
-824 SVEKQDEETKNP
+824 RVEKQDEETKNP

-906 TFNFKFTNDKE
+906 TFTFKFTNDKE
-917 EKVSFSHTFTNKRV
+917 EKVNFSHTFTNKRV

-963 REDVN
+963 REDIN

-1009 ITPPAGYLLDEE
+1009 ITPPVGYLLDEE
-1021 EHDVNCDYEGDQVE
+1021 EHDVNCNYEGDQVE

-1233 RIEEVSAPDGYTQNT
+1233 RIEEVRAPDGYTQNT

-1301 VYEETSLE
+1301 VYEEASLE

-1383 EVSFIYKDQNT
+1383 EVAFIYKDQNT

-1417 DAETGKALKGANF
+1417 DAETGKALKGATF

-1499 GQNVK
+1499 GQDVK

-1701 AHGYVLDNERRYVDL
+1701 AHGYVLDNEPRYVDL

-1788 EDGKIQFVADLPVDS
+1788 EDGKIRFVADLPVDS

-2030 KTDSTSKAALPGAEF
+2030 KTDSTSKAALSGAEF

>member
-50 QTETRPETQTEKN
+50 QTETQTETQTEKS

-99 DGDHVELKKAAMED
+99 EGDHVELKKAAMED

-162 QESGDDEPEAE
+162 QESGDDEPEAD
-173 PVLPTISPEDAAET
+173 PVLPTISPEDAPET

-195 EPEEPEEEE
+195 EPEEEE
-204 AEGFSD
+204 AEEFSD

-298 ALSVLYDQ
+298 ALSVVYDQ
-306 AEGGISTVAASDG
+306 AEGGISTMAASDG

-635 KEMPATNAK
+635 KKMPATNAK

-713 TEDGVTFAY
+713 TENGVTFAY

-736 GADIKSADGT
+736 GADIKAADGT

-775 TYTITE
+775 TYTVTE

-810 GSATFLNERQKAAV
+810 VSATFLNERQKAAV
-824 SVEKQDEETKNP
+824 RVEKQDEETKNP

-906 TFNFKFTNDKE
+906 TFTFKFTNDKE
-917 EKVSFSHTFTNKRV
+917 EKVNFSHTFTNKRV

-963 REDVN
+963 REDIN

-1009 ITPPAGYLLDEE
+1009 ITPPVGYLLDEE
-1021 EHDVNCDYEGDQVE
+1021 EHDVNCNYEGDQVE

-1370 KAPAGFVLNPDSQ
+1370 KAPSGFVLNPDSQ

-1404 NERQKVELSVEKQ
+1404 NERQKVELSMEKQ
-1417 DAETGKALKGANF
+1417 DAETGKALKGATF

-1499 GQNVK
+1499 GQDVK

-1537 SVLDKDGNVIDS
+1537 SVLDKDGNVINS

-1701 AHGYVLDNERRYVDL
+1701 AHGYVLDNEPRYVDL

-2045 ELREKESGK
+2045 ELREKENGK

-2065 TATSGKLPIATY
+2065 TATSGKIPIATY

-2094 APNGYELSSKKE
+2094 APNGYELSNKKE

>member
-50 QTETRPETQTEKN
+50 QTETQTETQTEKS

-99 DGDHVELKKAAMED
+99 EGDHVELKKAAMED

-162 QESGDDEPEAE
+162 QESGDDEPEAD
-173 PVLPTISPEDAAET
+173 PVLPTISPEDAPET

-195 EPEEPEEEE
+195 EPEEEE
-204 AEGFSD
+204 AEEFSD
-210 EEPEDGSHQ
+210 EETEDGSHQ

-298 ALSVLYDQ
+298 ALSVVYDQ
-306 AEGGISTVAASDG
+306 AEGGISTMAASDG

-360 YKAGGKTYTVYAYC
+360 YKAGRKTYTVYAYC

-635 KEMPATNAK
+635 KKMPATNAK

-736 GADIKSADGT
+736 GADIKAADGT

-775 TYTITE
+775 TYTVTE

-810 GSATFLNERQKAAV
+810 VSATFLNERQKAAV
-824 SVEKQDEETKNP
+824 RVEKQDEETKNP

-906 TFNFKFTNDKE
+906 TFTFKFTNDKE
-917 EKVSFSHTFTNKRV
+917 EKVNFSHTFTNKRV

-963 REDVN
+963 REDIN

-1009 ITPPAGYLLDEE
+1009 ITPPVGYLLDEE
-1021 EHDVNCDYEGDQVE
+1021 EHDVNCNYEGDQVE

-1184 NTEFKVY
+1184 NTEFKMY

-1233 RIEEVSAPDGYTQNT
+1233 RIEEVRAPDGYTQNT

-1301 VYEETSLE
+1301 VYEEASLE

-1383 EVSFIYKDQNT
+1383 EVAFIYKDQNT

-1417 DAETGKALKGANF
+1417 DAETGKALKGATF

-1444 IVKADTL
+1444 VVKADTL

-1499 GQNVK
+1499 GQDVK

-1701 AHGYVLDNERRYVDL
+1701 SHGYVLDNEPRYVDL

-1722 TPLVTYSADWQ
+1722 TSLVTYSADWQ

-1788 EDGKIQFVADLPVDS
+1788 EEGKIQFVADLPVDS

-2001 DVKFTVKDTGKVQKV
+2001 DVKFTVKDTGKIQKV

-2065 TATSGKLPIATY
+2065 TATSGKIPIATY

>member
-50 QTETRPETQTEKN
+50 QTETQTETQTEKS

-162 QESGDDEPEAE
+162 QETGDDEPEAD
-173 PVLPTISPEDAAET
+173 PVLPTISPEDAPET

-195 EPEEPEEEE
+195 EPEEEE
-204 AEGFSD
+204 AEEFSD
-210 EEPEDGSHQ
+210 EETEDGSHQ

-306 AEGGISTVAASDG
+306 AEGGISTMAASDG

-360 YKAGGKTYTVYAYC
+360 YKAGRKTYTVYAYC

-635 KEMPATNAK
+635 KKMPATNAK

-736 GADIKSADGT
+736 GADIKAADGT

-775 TYTITE
+775 TYTVTE

-810 GSATFLNERQKAAV
+810 VSATFLNERQKAAV
-824 SVEKQDEETKNP
+824 RVEKQDEETKNP

-906 TFNFKFTNDKE
+906 TFTFKFTNDKE
-917 EKVSFSHTFTNKRV
+917 EKVNFSHTFTNKRV

-963 REDVN
+963 REDIN

-1009 ITPPAGYLLDEE
+1009 ITPPVGYLLDEE
-1021 EHDVNCDYEGDQVE
+1021 EHDVNCNYEGDQVE

-1184 NTEFKVY
+1184 NTEFKMY

-1233 RIEEVSAPDGYTQNT
+1233 RIEEVRAPDGYTQNT

-1301 VYEETSLE
+1301 VYEEASLE

-1383 EVSFIYKDQNT
+1383 EVAFIYKDQNT

-1417 DAETGKALKGANF
+1417 DAETGKALKGATF

-1499 GQNVK
+1499 GQDVK

-1701 AHGYVLDNERRYVDL
+1701 SHGYVLDNEPRYVDL

-1788 EDGKIQFVADLPVDS
+1788 EEGKIQFVADLPVDS

-1872 EDGNTVDEWVS
+1872 ENGNTVDEWVS

-2001 DVKFTVKDTGKVQKV
+2001 DVKFTVKDTGKIQKV

-2065 TATSGKLPIATY
+2065 TATSGKIPIATY

>member
-50 QTETRPETQTEKN
+50 QTETQTETQTEKS

-99 DGDHVELKKAAMED
+99 EGDHVELKKAAMED

-145 TVTPREAETDG
+145 TVTPRDAETDG

-162 QESGDDEPEAE
+162 QETGDDEPEAD
-173 PVLPTISPEDAAET
+173 PVLPTISPEDAPET
-187 LEEPEETE
+187 LEEPEET
-195 EPEEPEEEE
+195 EEPEEEE

-210 EEPEDGSHQ
+210 EETEDGSHQ

-306 AEGGISTVAASDG
+306 AEGGISTMAASDG

-621 VYGIYADEACTKLI
+621 VYGIYADEVCTKLI
-635 KEMPATNAK
+635 KKMPATNAK

-677 VKLVVGQTAS
+677 VRLVVGQTAS

-713 TEDGVTFAY
+713 TEDGVTFTY

-736 GADIKSADGT
+736 GADIKAADGT

-775 TYTITE
+775 TYTVTE

-824 SVEKQDEETKNP
+824 RVEKQDEENKNP

-906 TFNFKFTNDKE
+906 TFTFKFTNDKE
-917 EKVSFSHTFTNKRV
+917 EKVNFSHTFTNKRV

-950 DAVFEGAIYGLYA
+950 DAVLEGAIYGLYA
-963 REDVN
+963 REDIN

-1009 ITPPAGYLLDEE
+1009 ITPPVGYLLDEE

-1417 DAETGKALKGANF
+1417 DAETGKALKGATF

-1473 YYVKELQA
+1473 YYVKELQV

-1701 AHGYVLDNERRYVDL
+1701 SHGYVLDNEPRYVDL

-1928 HQMLD
+1928 HQMFD
-1933 DVTKVEISKKDI
+1933 DVTKMEISKKDI

-1959 DKDGKKVESWT
+1959 DKDGKKVEGWT
-1970 STDKPHMVEKLPV
+1970 SKDKPHMVEKLPV

-2030 KTDSTSKAALPGAEF
+2030 KTDSTSKAALSGAEF

-2065 TATSGKLPIATY
+2065 TATSGKIPIATY
-2077 KNGKVEKTVE
+2077 KNGKIEKTVE

>member
-50 QTETRPETQTEKN
+50 QTETQTETQTEKS

-77 ALMVTEGEA
+77 TLMVTEGEA

-99 DGDHVELKKAAMED
+99 EGDHVELKKAAMED

-162 QESGDDEPEAE
+162 QESGDDEPEAD
-173 PVLPTISPEDAAET
+173 PVLPTISPEDAPET

-195 EPEEPEEEE
+195 EPEEEE
-204 AEGFSD
+204 AEEFSD

-298 ALSVLYDQ
+298 ALSVVYDQ
-306 AEGGISTVAASDG
+306 AEGGISTMAASDG

-635 KEMPATNAK
+635 KKMPATNAK

-736 GADIKSADGT
+736 GADIKAADGT

-775 TYTITE
+775 TYTVTE

-810 GSATFLNERQKAAV
+810 VSATFLNERQKAAV
-824 SVEKQDEETKNP
+824 RVEKQDEETKNP

-906 TFNFKFTNDKE
+906 TFTFKFTNDKE
-917 EKVSFSHTFTNKRV
+917 EKVNFSHTFTNKRV

-963 REDVN
+963 REDIN

-1009 ITPPAGYLLDEE
+1009 ITPPVGYLLDEE
-1021 EHDVNCDYEGDQVE
+1021 EHDVNCNYEGDQVE

-1417 DAETGKALKGANF
+1417 DAETGKALKGATF

-1499 GQNVK
+1499 GQDVK

-1557 HVIKRLQVGKTYILR
+1557 HVIKRLQVRKTYILR

-1701 AHGYVLDNERRYVDL
+1701 AHGYVLDNEPRYVDL

-1970 STDKPHMVEKLPV
+1970 SKDKPHMVEKLPV

-2030 KTDSTSKAALPGAEF
+2030 KTDSTSKAALSGAEF

-2065 TATSGKLPIATY
+2065 TATSGKIPIATY

>member
-50 QTETRPETQTEKN
+50 QTETQTETQTEKS

-99 DGDHVELKKAAMED
+99 EGDHVELKKAAMED

-162 QESGDDEPEAE
+162 QESGDDEPEAD
-173 PVLPTISPEDAAET
+173 PVLPTISPEDAPET
-187 LEEPEETE
+187 LEEPEET
-195 EPEEPEEEE
+195 EEPEEEE

-306 AEGGISTVAASDG
+306 AEGGISTMAASDG

-635 KEMPATNAK
+635 KKMPATNAK

-736 GADIKSADGT
+736 GADIKAADGT

-775 TYTITE
+775 TYTVTE

-810 GSATFLNERQKAAV
+810 VSATFLNERQKAAV
-824 SVEKQDEETKNP
+824 RVEKQDEETKNP

-906 TFNFKFTNDKE
+906 TFTFKFTNDKE
-917 EKVSFSHTFTNKRV
+917 EKVNFSHTFTNKRV

-963 REDVN
+963 REDIN

-1009 ITPPAGYLLDEE
+1009 ITPPVGYLLDEE
-1021 EHDVNCDYEGDQVE
+1021 EHDVNCNYEGDQVE

-1233 RIEEVSAPDGYTQNT
+1233 RIEEVRAPDGYTQNT

-1383 EVSFIYKDQNT
+1383 EVAFIYKDQNT

-1404 NERQKVELSVEKQ
+1404 NERQKVELSVEKR
-1417 DAETGKALKGANF
+1417 DAETGKALKGATF

-1499 GQNVK
+1499 GQDVK

-1572 EELAPYGYLRATDVE
+1572 EELAPYGYLCATDVE

-1701 AHGYVLDNERRYVDL
+1701 AHGYVLDNEPRYVDL

-1788 EDGKIQFVADLPVDS
+1788 EDGKIQFVADLPIDS

-2030 KTDSTSKAALPGAEF
+2030 KTDSTSKAALSGAEF

>member
-50 QTETRPETQTEKN
+50 QTETQTEKS

-131 TPASGEAYLVARNI
+131 TPVSGEAYLVARNI

-162 QESGDDEPEAE
+162 QESGDDEPEAD
-173 PVLPTISPEDAAET
+173 PVLPTISPEDAPET
-187 LEEPEETE
+187 LEEPEET
-195 EPEEPEEEE
+195 EEPEEEE

-210 EEPEDGSHQ
+210 EETEDGSHQ

-306 AEGGISTVAASDG
+306 AEGGISTMAASDG

-463 AKNMLK
+463 AKKMLK

-505 ANAAFVITIHLEN
+505 ANAAFVITVHLEN

-635 KEMPATNAK
+635 KKMPATNAK

-736 GADIKSADGT
+736 GADIKAADGT

-775 TYTITE
+775 TYTVTE

-824 SVEKQDEETKNP
+824 RVEKQDEETKNP

-906 TFNFKFTNDKE
+906 TFTFKFTNDKE
-917 EKVSFSHTFTNKRV
+917 EKVNFSYTFTNKRV

-963 REDVN
+963 REDIN

-982 QVATLTTDKEGKA
+982 QVATLTTDKAGKA

-1009 ITPPAGYLLDEE
+1009 ITPPVGYLLDEE
-1021 EHDVNCDYEGDQVE
+1021 EHDVNCNYEGDQVE

-1097 VLTEDGKTEMFTDE
+1097 VLTKDGKTEMFTDE

-1340 DTLVKTVTTNKNGEA
+1340 DTLVKTVTTDKNGEA

-1370 KAPAGFVLNPDSQ
+1370 KAPSGFVLNPDSQ
-1383 EVSFIYKDQNT
+1383 EVSFIYKDQNI

-1417 DAETGKALKGANF
+1417 DAETGKALKGATF
-1430 GLYNKEAISSGDKV
+1430 GIYNKEAISSGDKV
-1444 IVKADTL
+1444 VVKADTL

-1499 GQNVK
+1499 GQDVK
-1504 TIKLKSVKKNQPT
+1504 TIKLKSVKKNRPT

-1701 AHGYVLDNERRYVDL
+1701 SHGYVLDNEPRYVDL

-1744 KKEKDS
+1744 KKEKNS

-1788 EDGKIQFVADLPVDS
+1788 EEGKIQFVADLPVDS

-1945 TDSSEVPGAKLIIL
+1945 ADSSEVPGAKLIIL

-2030 KTDSTSKAALPGAEF
+2030 KTDSTSKAALSGAEF

-2065 TATSGKLPIATY
+2065 TATSGKIPIATY

>member
-50 QTETRPETQTEKN
+50 QTETQTETQTEKS

-162 QESGDDEPEAE
+162 QETGDDEPEAD
-173 PVLPTISPEDAAET
+173 PVLPTISPEDAPET
-187 LEEPEETE
+187 LEEPEET
-195 EPEEPEEEE
+195 EEPEEEE

-242 ETVNF
+242 EMVNF

-469 EIKAALAKMP
+469 EIKAALSKMP

-542 FHLEATT
+542 FHLKATT

-635 KEMPATNAK
+635 KKMPATNAK

-701 YKEGEVLTGATV
+701 YKEGEVLTGAAV
-713 TEDGVTFAY
+713 TENGVTFTY
-722 EKRKLKGAV
+722 EKQKLKGAV

-736 GADIKSADGT
+736 GADIKAADGT

-775 TYTITE
+775 TYTVTE

-791 GESKTVELV
+791 GESKNVELV

-824 SVEKQDEETKNP
+824 RVEKQDEETKNP

-906 TFNFKFTNDKE
+906 TFTFKFTNDKE
-917 EKVSFSHTFTNKRV
+917 EKVNFSYTFTNKRV
-931 NATIDLVKEDSETG
+931 NATIDLVKEDSKTG

-963 REDVN
+963 REDIN

-982 QVATLTTDKEGKA
+982 QVATLTTDKAGKA

-1009 ITPPAGYLLDEE
+1009 ITPPVGYLLDEE
-1021 EHDVNCDYEGDQVE
+1021 EHDVNCNYEGDQVE

-1154 VWRVLLDDEFKAKLK
+1154 VWRVLLDDKFKAKLK

-1340 DTLVKTVTTNKNGEA
+1340 DTLVKTVTTDKNGEA

-1417 DAETGKALKGANF
+1417 DAETGKTLKGATF

-1465 TLDLPLGR
+1465 TLNLPLGR

-1499 GQNVK
+1499 GQDVK

-1618 LDSVSLLDNAKGM
+1618 LDSISLLDNAKGM

-1701 AHGYVLDNERRYVDL
+1701 AHGYVLDNEPRYVDL

-1872 EDGNTVDEWVS
+1872 ENGNTVDEWVS

-1959 DKDGKKVESWT
+1959 DKDGKKIESWT

-2030 KTDSTSKAALPGAEF
+2030 KTDSTSKAALSGAEF
-2045 ELREKESGK
+2045 ELREKESGE

-2065 TATSGKLPIATY
+2065 TATSGKIPIATY

>member
-50 QTETRPETQTEKN
+50 QTETQTETQTEKS

-162 QESGDDEPEAE
+162 QETGDDEPEAD
-173 PVLPTISPEDAAET
+173 PVLPTISPEDAPET
-187 LEEPEETE
+187 LEEPEET
-195 EPEEPEEEE
+195 EEPEEEE

-210 EEPEDGSHQ
+210 EETEDGSHQ

-430 KYGCSSETRAMQ
+430 KYGCSSEIRAMQ

-505 ANAAFVITIHLEN
+505 ANAAFVITIHLEK

-534 VSVKGGEK
+534 VRVKGGEK

-635 KEMPATNAK
+635 KKMPATNAK

-701 YKEGEVLTGATV
+701 YKEGEVLTGAAV
-713 TEDGVTFAY
+713 TENSVTFAY

-736 GADIKSADGT
+736 GADIKAADGT

-769 KDLYLG
+769 KNLYLG
-775 TYTITE
+775 TYTVTE

-791 GESKTVELV
+791 GESKNVELV

-824 SVEKQDEETKNP
+824 RVEKQDEETKNP

-906 TFNFKFTNDKE
+906 TFTFKFTNDKE
-917 EKVSFSHTFTNKRV
+917 EKVNFSHTFTNKRV

-963 REDVN
+963 REDIN

-1009 ITPPAGYLLDEE
+1009 ITPPVGYLLDEE

-1248 QYVEIKVDKNTAYQ
+1248 EHVEIKVDKNTAYQ

-1417 DAETGKALKGANF
+1417 DAETGKALKGATF

-1499 GQNVK
+1499 GQDVK
-1504 TIKLKSVKKNQPT
+1504 TIKLKSVKKNRPT

-1701 AHGYVLDNERRYVDL
+1701 SHGYVLDNEPRYVDL

-1788 EDGKIQFVADLPVDS
+1788 EDGKIRFVADLPVDS

-1970 STDKPHMVEKLPV
+1970 STDKPHMVKKLPV
-1983 GEYTLREEQA
+1983 GQYTLREEQA

-2001 DVKFTVKDTGKVQKV
+2001 DVKFTVKDTGKIQKV

-2065 TATSGKLPIATY
+2065 TATSGKIPIATY

-2128 TKSPSGSTP
+2128 TKSPSGSIP

>member
-50 QTETRPETQTEKN
+50 QTETQTETQTEKS

-162 QESGDDEPEAE
+162 QETGDDEPEAD
-173 PVLPTISPEDAAET
+173 PVLPTISPEDAPET
-187 LEEPEETE
+187 LEEPKET
-195 EPEEPEEEE
+195 EEPEEEE

-306 AEGGISTVAASDG
+306 AEGGISTMAASDG

-635 KEMPATNAK
+635 KKMPATNAK

-701 YKEGEVLTGATV
+701 YKEGEVLTGAAV
-713 TEDGVTFAY
+713 TENGVTFTY

-736 GADIKSADGT
+736 GADIKAADGT

-775 TYTITE
+775 TYTVTE

-824 SVEKQDEETKNP
+824 RVEKQDEETKNP

-906 TFNFKFTNDKE
+906 TFTFKFTNDKE
-917 EKVSFSHTFTNKRV
+917 EKVNFSHTFTNKRV
-931 NATIDLVKEDSETG
+931 NATIDLVKEDSKTG

-963 REDVN
+963 REDIN
-968 HPDGRSGVLYKKDE
+968 HPDGRSGVLYKKNE

-1009 ITPPAGYLLDEE
+1009 ITPPVGYLLDEE
-1021 EHDVNCDYEGDQVE
+1021 EHDVNCNYEGDQVE

-1139 DDFIVTVTENSSTPQ
+1139 DDFIVTVTENSTTPQ

-1301 VYEETSLE
+1301 VYEEASLE

-1340 DTLVKTVTTNKNGEA
+1340 DTLVKTVTTDKNGEA

-1370 KAPAGFVLNPDSQ
+1370 KAPSGFVLNPDSQ

-1417 DAETGKALKGANF
+1417 DAETGKALKGATF

-1444 IVKADTL
+1444 VVKADTL

-1499 GQNVK
+1499 GQHVK
-1504 TIKLKSVKKNQPT
+1504 TIKLKSVKKNRPT

-1701 AHGYVLDNERRYVDL
+1701 SHGYVLDNEPRYVDL

-1945 TDSSEVPGAKLIIL
+1945 ADSSEVPGAKLIIL
-1959 DKDGKKVESWT
+1959 DKDGKKIESWT

-2065 TATSGKLPIATY
+2065 TATSGKIPIATY